1 MKRAL
6 TFLVAL
12 MLCIGIAFAFM
23 ACASDKADGGN
34 NSGVDA
40 DGGTGGDDAGENGDD
55 AGDGTVIAVEEVAFD
70 KETLTVQMGQGGTLT
85 PILTPVNANETLIWE
100 TSDPEIATVE
110 NGNITCVGVG
120 SCTIKVSTQDKS
132 KWAAC
137 SVKVL
142 GVKMTEEEWTAAINA
157 TIAALQVNGSYR
169 YYNPWSEDPMV

>member
-40 DGGTGGDDAGENGDD
+40 DGGTGGDDDGENGDD

-70 KETLTVQMGQGGTLT
+70 KETLTVQMGARRNTDPDTDSCKRQR
-85 PILTPVNANETLIWE
+85 NADLGEF
-100 TSDPEIATVE
+100 
-110 NGNITCVGVG
+110 
-120 SCTIKVSTQDKS
+120 KS
-132 KWAAC
+132 
-137 SVKVL
+137 
-142 GVKMTEEEWTAAINA
+142 
-157 TIAALQVNGSYR
+157 
-169 YYNPWSEDPMV
+169 